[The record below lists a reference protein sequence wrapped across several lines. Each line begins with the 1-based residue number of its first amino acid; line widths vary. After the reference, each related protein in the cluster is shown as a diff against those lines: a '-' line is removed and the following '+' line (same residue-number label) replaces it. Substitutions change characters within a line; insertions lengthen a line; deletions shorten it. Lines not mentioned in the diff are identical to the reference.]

1 MAVEEI
7 FVLGAGFMGA
17 GIAQVSSLAGY
28 RVTLCDTTEERL
40 SQGLDSITDSLR
52 RMVKSGRIDGEAAE
66 AALRLETTTA
76 LQDARSAD
84 LVVEAVFEDL
94 ALKQEMFSSL
104 DDICRPETILAT
116 NTSAISIT
124 SIASATERPAL
135 VVGVHF
141 FGPVPIMKLCEMVK
155 GLRTSEETLGAV
167 EAWVR
172 SLGKEPII
180 VRRDVAGF
188 IANRVTIPGSLE
200 AVRMVEDGFASP
212 DEIDHA
218 ATFGVEKVPGPLQIM
233 DAAGIDV
240 SFAATMAIYE
250 DTGDPRFYPPPIMR
264 RMKAAGML
272 GRKTGRG
279 FYDYT
284 SDRSVSPE
292 VAEYRTAVPDLP
304 SLPLAEEAAGDR
316 DAVIMRRVM
325 VPMIMEA
332 ARLVAS
338 GVASPVDIDKAAR
351 LGFNFP
357 LGPCELADSMGLDNV
372 LQWADELLA
381 VTGSGNFAAPALLH
395 HMVESGRTG
404 RESGRGFYEY

>member
-1 MAVEEI
+1 MAIEEI

-28 RVTLCDTTEERL
+28 RVTLCDTNEERL
-40 SQGLDSITDSLR
+40 SHGLDSITDSLR
-52 RMVKSGRIDGEAAE
+52 RMVKSGRIDEEAAK
-66 AALRLETTTA
+66 AALRLETTTE
-76 LQDARSAD
+76 LQDARRAD

-94 ALKQEMFSSL
+94 ALKQELFSSL

-135 VVGVHF
+135 VVGAHF
-141 FGPVPIMKLCEMVK
+141 FGPVPIMKLCEVVK
-155 GLRTSEETLGAV
+155 GLRTSEETLATV
-167 EAWVR
+167 EGWVR

-200 AVRMVEDGFASP
+200 AVRMVEEGFASP

-218 ATFGVEKVPGPLQIM
+218 ATFGAEKVPGPLQIM

-292 VAEYRTAVPDLP
+292 VAEYRAAQ
-304 SLPLAEEAAGDR
+304 AEEATGER

-338 GVASPVDIDKAAR
+338 GVASPADIDKAAR

-372 LQWADELLA
+372 LQWADELFTA
-381 VTGSGNFAAPALLH
+381 TGSGNFTAPALLRR
-395 HMVESGRTG
+395 MVESGRAG
-404 RESGRGFYEY
+404 RETGRGFYEY

>member
-28 RVTLCDTTEERL
+28 RVTLSDTTEERL

-76 LQDARSAD
+76 LQDARRAD

-94 ALKQEMFSSL
+94 ALKQELFSSL
-104 DDICRPETILAT
+104 DDVCRPDTILAT
-116 NTSAISIT
+116 NTSALSIT

-135 VVGVHF
+135 VVGAHF
-141 FGPVPIMKLCEMVK
+141 FGPVPIMKLCEVVK

-188 IANRVTIPGSLE
+188 IANRITIPGSLE
-200 AVRMVEDGFASP
+200 AVRMVEEGFASP
-212 DEIDHA
+212 DEIDRA

-292 VAEYRTAVPDLP
+292 VAEYRAAQ
-304 SLPLAEEAAGDR
+304 AEEATGER

-338 GVASPVDIDKAAR
+338 GVASPADIDKAAR

-372 LQWADELLA
+372 LQWADELFTA
-381 VTGSGNFAAPALLH
+381 TGSGNFTAPALLRR
-395 HMVESGRTG
+395 MVESGRAG
-404 RESGRGFYEY
+404 RETGRGFYEY

>member
-1 MAVEEI
+1 
-7 FVLGAGFMGA
+7 
-17 GIAQVSSLAGY
+17 
-28 RVTLCDTTEERL
+28 VTLCDTTEERL

-66 AALRLETTTA
+66 AALRLETTTE
-76 LQDARSAD
+76 LQDARKAD

-124 SIASATERPAL
+124 SIAAATERPAL
-135 VVGVHF
+135 VVGAHF
-141 FGPVPIMKLCEMVK
+141 FGPVPIMKLCEVVK
-155 GLRTSEETLGAV
+155 GLRTSEETLGAA

-172 SLGKEPII
+172 SLGKEPIV

-188 IANRVTIPGSLE
+188 IANRITIPGSLE
-200 AVRMVEDGFASP
+200 AVRMVDEGFASP

-292 VAEYRTAVPDLP
+292 VAEYRAAV
-304 SLPLAEEAAGDR
+304 AEEAAGER

-338 GVASPVDIDKAAR
+338 GVATPADIDKAAR

-381 VTGSGNFAAPALLH
+381 ATGSGNFTAPALLRR
-395 HMVESGRTG
+395 MVESGRAG
-404 RESGRGFYEY
+404 RESGRGFYEH

>member
-1 MAVEEI
+1 MAIEEI

-28 RVTLCDTTEERL
+28 RVTLCDTNEERL
-40 SQGLDSITDSLR
+40 SHGLDSITDSLR
-52 RMVKSGRIDGEAAE
+52 RMVKSGRIDEEAAK
-66 AALRLETTTA
+66 AALRLETTTE
-76 LQDARSAD
+76 LQDARRAD

-94 ALKQEMFSSL
+94 ALKQELFSSL

-135 VVGVHF
+135 VVGAHF
-141 FGPVPIMKLCEMVK
+141 FGPVPIMKLCEVVK
-155 GLRTSEETLGAV
+155 GLRTSEETLATV
-167 EAWVR
+167 EGWVR

-200 AVRMVEDGFASP
+200 AVRMVEEGFASP

-218 ATFGVEKVPGPLQIM
+218 ATFGAEKVPGPLQIM

-279 FYDYT
+279 FYDYA

-292 VAEYRTAVPDLP
+292 VAEYRAAP
-304 SLPLAEEAAGDR
+304 AEEVAGER

-338 GVASPVDIDKAAR
+338 GVATPADIDKAAR

-357 LGPCELADSMGLDNV
+357 LGPCELADGMGLDNV
-372 LQWADELLA
+372 LQWADELFA
-381 VTGSGNFAAPALLH
+381 ATGSGNFAAPTLLRR
-395 HMVESGRTG
+395 MVESGRAG
-404 RESGRGFYEY
+404 RESGSGFYEH

>member
-66 AALRLETTTA
+66 AALRLETTTE
-76 LQDARSAD
+76 LQDARKAD

-124 SIASATERPAL
+124 SIAAATERPAL
-135 VVGVHF
+135 VVGAHF
-141 FGPVPIMKLCEMVK
+141 FGPVPIMKLCEVVK
-155 GLRTSEETLGAV
+155 GLRTSEETLGAA

-172 SLGKEPII
+172 SLGKEPIV

-188 IANRVTIPGSLE
+188 IANRITIPGSLE
-200 AVRMVEDGFASP
+200 AVRMVDEGFASP

-292 VAEYRTAVPDLP
+292 VAEYRAAV
-304 SLPLAEEAAGDR
+304 AEEAAGER

-338 GVASPVDIDKAAR
+338 GVATPADIDKAAR

-381 VTGSGNFAAPALLH
+381 ATGSGNFTAPALLRR
-395 HMVESGRTG
+395 MVESGRAG
-404 RESGRGFYEY
+404 RESGRGFYEH

>member
-1 MAVEEI
+1 
-7 FVLGAGFMGA
+7 
-17 GIAQVSSLAGY
+17 
-28 RVTLCDTTEERL
+28 
-40 SQGLDSITDSLR
+40 
-52 RMVKSGRIDGEAAE
+52 
-66 AALRLETTTA
+66 
-76 LQDARSAD
+76 
-84 LVVEAVFEDL
+84 
-94 ALKQEMFSSL
+94 MFSSL

>member
-1 MAVEEI
+1 MAFEEI

-66 AALRLETTTA
+66 AALRPETTTA
-76 LQDARSAD
+76 LEDARKAD
-84 LVVEAVFEDL
+84 LVVEAVPEDL
-94 ALKQEMFSSL
+94 ALKQELFSSL

-124 SIASATERPAL
+124 SIASATKRPAL
-135 VVGVHF
+135 VVGAHF
-141 FGPVPIMKLCEMVK
+141 FGPVPIMKLCEVVK

-167 EAWVR
+167 EAWAR
-172 SLGKEPII
+172 SLGKEPIV

-188 IANRVTIPGSLE
+188 IANRITIPGSLE
-200 AVRMVEDGFASP
+200 AVRMVEEGFASP
-212 DEIDHA
+212 DEIDRA

-240 SFAATMAIYE
+240 SFAATMAIYD

-264 RMKAAGML
+264 RLKAAGML

-292 VAEYRTAVPDLP
+292 VAEYRAA
-304 SLPLAEEAAGDR
+304 SAEEAAGER
-316 DAVIMRRVM
+316 VAVIMRRVM

-332 ARLVAS
+332 ARLVAK
-338 GVASPVDIDKAAR
+338 GVATPADIDKAAR

-381 VTGSGNFAAPALLH
+381 ATGSGNFAAPALLRR
-395 HMVESGRTG
+395 MVESGRAG

>member
-66 AALRLETTTA
+66 AALRLETTTE
-76 LQDARSAD
+76 LQDARKAD

-124 SIASATERPAL
+124 SIAAATERPAL
-135 VVGVHF
+135 VVGAHF
-141 FGPVPIMKLCEMVK
+141 FGPVPIMKLCEVVK
-155 GLRTSEETLGAV
+155 GLRTSEETLGAA

-172 SLGKEPII
+172 SLGKEPIV

-188 IANRVTIPGSLE
+188 IANRITIPGSLE
-200 AVRMVEDGFASP
+200 AVRMVDEGFASP

-292 VAEYRTAVPDLP
+292 VAEYRAAV
-304 SLPLAEEAAGDR
+304 AEEAAGER

-338 GVASPVDIDKAAR
+338 GVATPADIDKAAR
-351 LGFNFP
+351 
-357 LGPCELADSMGLDNV
+357 LADSMGLDNV

-381 VTGSGNFAAPALLH
+381 ATGSGNFTAPALLRR
-395 HMVESGRTG
+395 MVESGRAG
-404 RESGRGFYEY
+404 RESGRGFYEH

>member
-28 RVTLCDTTEERL
+28 RVTLCDTNEERL
-40 SQGLDSITDSLR
+40 SHGLDSITDSLR
-52 RMVKSGRIDGEAAE
+52 RMVKSGRIDGEAAK
-66 AALRLETTTA
+66 AALRLDTTTE
-76 LQDARSAD
+76 LQDARRAD

-94 ALKQEMFSSL
+94 ALKQELFSSL

-135 VVGVHF
+135 VVGAHF
-141 FGPVPIMKLCEMVK
+141 FGPVPIMKLCEVVK
-155 GLRTSEETLGAV
+155 GLRTSEETLATV
-167 EAWVR
+167 EGWVR

-200 AVRMVEDGFASP
+200 AVRMVEEGFASP

-218 ATFGVEKVPGPLQIM
+218 ATFGAEKVPGPLQIM

-279 FYDYT
+279 FYDYA
-284 SDRSVSPE
+284 SDRSVS
-292 VAEYRTAVPDLP
+292 
-304 SLPLAEEAAGDR
+304 
-316 DAVIMRRVM
+316 MRRVM

-338 GVASPVDIDKAAR
+338 GVASPADIDKAAR

-372 LQWADELLA
+372 LQWADELFTA
-381 VTGSGNFAAPALLH
+381 TGSGNFTAPALLRR
-395 HMVESGRTG
+395 MVESGRAG
-404 RESGRGFYEY
+404 RETGRGFYEY

>member
-1 MAVEEI
+1 MAVKEI

-76 LQDARSAD
+76 LQDARRAD

-94 ALKQEMFSSL
+94 ALKQELFSSL

-135 VVGVHF
+135 VVGAHF
-141 FGPVPIMKLCEMVK
+141 FGPVPIMKLCEVVK

-172 SLGKEPII
+172 SLGKEPIV

-200 AVRMVEDGFASP
+200 AVRMVEEGFASP
-212 DEIDHA
+212 DEIDRA

-240 SFAATMAIYE
+240 SFAA
-250 DTGDPRFYPPPIMR
+250 PIMR

-292 VAEYRTAVPDLP
+292 VAEYRNAVPDLP
-304 SLPLAEEAAGDR
+304 SLPLAEEAAGER

-338 GVASPVDIDKAAR
+338 GVATPADIDKAAR

-372 LQWADELLA
+372 LQWADELFTA
-381 VTGSGNFAAPALLH
+381 TGSGNFTAPALLRR
-395 HMVESGRTG
+395 MVESGRAG

>member
-40 SQGLDSITDSLR
+40 SQGLDSIADSLR

-76 LQDARSAD
+76 LEDARRAD

-94 ALKQEMFSSL
+94 ALKQELFSSL

-135 VVGVHF
+135 VVGAHF
-141 FGPVPIMKLCEMVK
+141 FGPVPIMKLCEVVK
-155 GLRTSEETLGAV
+155 GLRTSEANLSAV

-200 AVRMVEDGFASP
+200 AVRMVEEGFASP
-212 DEIDHA
+212 DEIDRA
-218 ATFGVEKVPGPLQIM
+218 ATFGAEKVPGPLQII

-264 RMKAAGML
+264 RMKAAGIL

-292 VAEYRTAVPDLP
+292 VAEYRAA
-304 SLPLAEEAAGDR
+304 LAEEVAGER

-338 GVASPVDIDKAAR
+338 GVATPADIDKAAR

-372 LQWADELLA
+372 LQWADELST
-381 VTGSGNFAAPALLH
+381 VTGSGNFEAPALLRR
-395 HMVESGRTG
+395 MVESGRTG

>member
-40 SQGLDSITDSLR
+40 SQGLDSIADSLR

-76 LQDARSAD
+76 LEDARRAD

-94 ALKQEMFSSL
+94 ALKQELFSSL

-135 VVGVHF
+135 VVGAHF
-141 FGPVPIMKLCEMVK
+141 FGPVPIMKLCEVVK

-200 AVRMVEDGFASP
+200 AVRMVEEGFASP
-212 DEIDHA
+212 DEIDRA
-218 ATFGVEKVPGPLQIM
+218 ATFGAEKVPGPLQII

-264 RMKAAGML
+264 RMKAAGIL

-292 VAEYRTAVPDLP
+292 VAEYRAA
-304 SLPLAEEAAGDR
+304 LAEEVAGER

-338 GVASPVDIDKAAR
+338 GVATPADIDKAAR

-372 LQWADELLA
+372 LQWADELST
-381 VTGSGNFAAPALLH
+381 VTGSGNFEAPALLRR
-395 HMVESGRTG
+395 MVESGRTG